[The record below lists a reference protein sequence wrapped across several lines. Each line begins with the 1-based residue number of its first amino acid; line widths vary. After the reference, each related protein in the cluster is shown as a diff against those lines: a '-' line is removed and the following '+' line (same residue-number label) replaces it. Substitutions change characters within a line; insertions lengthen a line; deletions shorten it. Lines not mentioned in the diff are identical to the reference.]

1 MNVQLLVV
9 LLIVIVG
16 GIWTILRSRP
26 DVSGADARA
35 LVEGGG
41 RLVDVRSPAEFKSGH
56 LPGAINVPV
65 DSVARKLD
73 AFGPKDGAIV
83 VYCAS
88 GARSAQAKRVLAANG
103 FTNVR
108 NLGPMSMWG

>member
-16 GIWTILRSRP
+16 GVWTILRSRP
-26 DVSGADARA
+26 DVSGAEARA
-35 LVEGGG
+35 LVAGGG
-41 RLVDVRSPAEFKSGH
+41 KLVDVRSPAEYKTAH

-65 DSVARKLD
+65 ESVARKLD

-83 VYCAS
+83 LYCAS
-88 GARSAQAKRVLAANG
+88 GSRSAHAKRVLTANG